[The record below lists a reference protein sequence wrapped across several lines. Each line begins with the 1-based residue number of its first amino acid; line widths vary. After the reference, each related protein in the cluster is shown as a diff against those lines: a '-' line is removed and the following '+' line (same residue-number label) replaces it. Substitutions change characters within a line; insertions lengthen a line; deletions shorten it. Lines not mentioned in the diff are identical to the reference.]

1 MVKPGVLMHRS
12 LPYLQGLLE
21 PKYRVFPLW
30 EQSDKEAYLAE
41 NAESIRG
48 LIASAAM
55 WVDAALID
63 KLPKLEI
70 VSKTG
75 VGVDRVDLHKCKERG
90 IAVTNTPDVGT
101 DDCADMAIGLLL
113 ATMRHICAA
122 DRFVRKGLWP
132 ELGNYPTFTHKMSG
146 KRLGIV
152 GLGRIGLAVAK
163 RAEAFGCKISYLAR
177 AEKSGLPYKFYATVL
192 ELAKNSDMLVLT
204 CALTKETTHLVGR
217 EVLDALGPEGFL
229 VNIARGPVVDEQELV
244 KALVEER
251 IAGAGLDVFEN
262 EPQVPQELWNM
273 ENVVLLPHMACTTR
287 NTVKAILELVV
298 SNLDAHFSG
307 KPLLTPYV
315 DD

>member
-1 MVKPGVLMHRS
+1 
-12 LPYLQGLLE
+12 
-21 PKYRVFPLW
+21 
-30 EQSDKEAYLAE
+30 
-41 NAESIRG
+41 
-48 LIASAAM
+48 
-55 WVDAALID
+55 
-63 KLPKLEI
+63 
-70 VSKTG
+70 
-75 VGVDRVDLHKCKERG
+75 
-90 IAVTNTPDVGT
+90 
-101 DDCADMAIGLLL
+101 MAIGLLL
-113 ATMRHICAA
+113 VTMRHICAA

-132 ELGNYPTFTHKMSG
+132 ELGNYPTLTHKMSG

-204 CALTKETTHLVGR
+204 CTLTKETTHLVGR

-273 ENVVLLPHMACTTR
+273 ENVVLLPHMACTTH
-287 NTVKAILELVV
+287 NTAKAILELIIG
-298 SNLDAHFSG
+298 NLDAHFSG
-307 KPLLTPYV
+307 NPLLTPCV